1 MEDSKE
7 NSTRKDIYDVLHVY
21 FKTCKVEATKS
32 AEKFKEKKTSKSR
45 EEQEGD
51 GMYP

>member
-1 MEDSKE
+1 MEDPKE

-32 AEKFKEKKTSKSR
+32 AEKFKEKNK
-45 EEQEGD
+45 QI
-51 GMYP
+51 